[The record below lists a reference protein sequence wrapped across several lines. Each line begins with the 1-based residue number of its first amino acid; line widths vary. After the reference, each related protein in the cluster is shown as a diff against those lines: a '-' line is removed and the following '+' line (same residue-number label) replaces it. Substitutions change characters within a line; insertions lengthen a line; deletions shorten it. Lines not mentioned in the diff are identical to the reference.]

1 MLPCVDC
8 AQWDMGSTAATR
20 HMEPWTQEDNENIA
34 MGDSVI
40 HTPSSNP
47 EPINITWSFPI
58 LNVFNSKPKK
68 NDFGGWCGKKNTGV
82 GFCRSGH
89 FGRSGV
95 EKTVQKAL
103 KKAFKTVRKRKKFKK
118 KRSGVEITV
127 QEFFFSI
134 FS

>member
-1 MLPCVDC
+1 
-8 AQWDMGSTAATR
+8 MGSTAATR

-68 NDFGGWCGKKNTGV
+68 TILGV
-82 GFCRSGH
+82 
-89 FGRSGV
+89 GV
-95 EKTVQKAL
+95 EKRTPELVFAVRDTSGVL
-103 KKAFKTVRKRKKFKK
+103 EWKKPFKK
-118 KRSGVEITV
+118 R
-127 QEFFFSI
+127 
-134 FS
+134 

>member
-1 MLPCVDC
+1 
-8 AQWDMGSTAATR
+8 
-20 HMEPWTQEDNENIA
+20 

-58 LNVFNSKPKK
+58 LDVFNFKLQTQKK
-68 NDFGGWCGKKNTGV
+68 SILGV
-82 GFCRSGH
+82 
-89 FGRSGV
+89 GV
-95 EKTVQKAL
+95 EKRTPELVFAVRDTSGVLEWQKRL
-103 KKAFKTVRKRKKFKK
+103 KKREKKRSKPYKK

-127 QEFFFSI
+127 QEFFFSV

>member
-1 MLPCVDC
+1 MTCHFRVHWYPVLRNAAMLPCVDC

-58 LNVFNSKPKK
+58 LDVFNSKPKK
-68 NDFGGWCGKKNTGV
+68 DRFWGLVWKKEHRSWFLPFGTLRAFWSGKNRSKSVKKSVQNRSEAKKN
-82 GFCRSGH
+82 
-89 FGRSGV
+89 
-95 EKTVQKAL
+95 
-103 KKAFKTVRKRKKFKK
+103 
-118 KRSGVEITV
+118 
-127 QEFFFSI
+127 
-134 FS
+134 